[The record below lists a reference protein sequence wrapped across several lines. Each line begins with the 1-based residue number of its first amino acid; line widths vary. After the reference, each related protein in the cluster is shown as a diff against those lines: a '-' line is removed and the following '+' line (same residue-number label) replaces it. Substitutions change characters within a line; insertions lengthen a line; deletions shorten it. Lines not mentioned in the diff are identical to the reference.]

1 VKAGERAEGVGGRGG
16 GRVATGRARGARV
29 GDVRPR
35 GGRRLPRRHDVASA
49 HARGRAEAGAD
60 AGASASAEQAGPAS
74 ALGPE
79 RRRRPDMAEKVI
91 FFSK

>member
-1 VKAGERAEGVGGRGG
+1 VKAGERAEGVGGHGG

-29 GDVRPR
+29 GGERPR
-35 GGRRLPRRHDVASA
+35 GGRRLPLRHDVARA
-49 HARGRAEAGAD
+49 CACGRGRRGRERGRER
-60 AGASASAEQAGPAS
+60 EQAGPAS

-79 RRRRPDMAEKVI
+79 RRRWPDKAEKVI